1 MFAGPLPEHAAT
13 AKEVMTSLTEVLKG
27 HKYAFEMHQ
36 KEIRLGQVFWIL
48 LNQLEDTLIRNSSWI
63 EDSWTPGHFLD
74 AVVKLL
80 TKDLR

>member
-36 KEIRLGQVFWIL
+36 KEIRLGQVF
-48 LNQLEDTLIRNSSWI
+48 
-63 EDSWTPGHFLD
+63 
-74 AVVKLL
+74 
-80 TKDLR
+80 